1 MNEKFEALNIQLF
14 QTINDYEILK
24 CSSHHF
30 LNNPIC
36 FAFIILD
43 KIKNARMDLKDL
55 GLHNIARNILE
66 NTSLTG
72 FELGRVIVE
81 HKERYVVQ
89 TTDGIYNAEI
99 TGNLRFSVE
108 SRADLPTVGDWV
120 KLSVYDDETAIIVQV
135 LPRYSSLERQAVGKF
150 GEKQLI
156 AANVDVALIMQ
167 AVGHDFNLNRL
178 ERYFI
183 ICNASSV
190 KPIVILSKIDLI
202 SDTELSQ
209 LIQRI
214 DQRIPSTTIIA
225 ISNETLSGYD
235 ILKSFIEPGNTYC
248 ILGSSGVGKSSLTN
262 NLLFIEKMEIKE
274 VSESN
279 NKGKHTTSHRELL
292 VLPEGGVIIDTPG
305 MRELGIANESSGVE
319 ETFEQIY
326 SLSQNCRFSDCSH
339 TEEVGCA
346 VLEALVTN
354 ELDRESFN
362 NFHKLKREQE
372 HFSSS
377 IREKRAKDKKLGKL
391 YKSIIQE
398 KQKRKK

>member
-1 MNEKFEALNIQLF
+1 MNIQLF

-24 CSSHHF
+24 SSSHYF
-30 LNNPIC
+30 LTNLIG
-36 FAFIILD
+36 FAFIILGQL
-43 KIKNARMDLKDL
+43 KNARMDLEDL
-55 GLHNIARNILE
+55 GLHTTARTILE
-66 NTSLTG
+66 NESLTG

-99 TGNLRFSVE
+99 TGNLRFSAE
-108 SRADLPTVGDWV
+108 TRTDFPTVGDWV

-156 AANVDVALIMQ
+156 AANVDVAFIMQ
-167 AVGHDFNLNRL
+167 SVGHDFNLNRL
-178 ERYFI
+178 ERYLT
-183 ICNASSV
+183 ICNSSSIT
-190 KPIVILSKIDLI
+190 PIVLLSKIDLI
-202 SDTELSQ
+202 SDLELNQ
-209 LIQRI
+209 LIEKI
-214 DQRIPSTTIIA
+214 DQRLSSTSIVA

-235 ILKSFIEPGNTYC
+235 TLRSFIKPKKTYC

-262 NLLFIEKMEIKE
+262 NLLFTDKMDINE

-279 NKGKHTTSHRELL
+279 NKGKHTTSHRELIA
-292 VLPEGGVIIDTPG
+292 LPEGGVIIDTPG
-305 MRELGIANESSGVE
+305 MRELGIANEYSAVE

-326 SLSQNCRFSDCSH
+326 SLSYNCRFSDCTH

-346 VLEALVTN
+346 VLEALDTN

-362 NFHKLKREQE
+362 NYHKLKREQE

-377 IREKRAKDKKLGKL
+377 IREKRAKEKKLGKL

-398 KQKRKK
+398 KHKRKK

>member
-1 MNEKFEALNIQLF
+1 LNIQLF

-24 CSSHHF
+24 CSSRYF
-30 LNNPIC
+30 LNNPIDY
-36 FAFIILD
+36 AFIILVHIN
-43 KIKNARMDLKDL
+43 KTRMDLEDL
-55 GLHNIARNILE
+55 GLHRIARTTLE
-66 NTSLTG
+66 NESLTG

-81 HKERYVVQ
+81 HKDRYVVQ
-89 TTDGIYNAEI
+89 TTGGIYNAEI
-99 TGNLRFSVE
+99 TGNLRFSAE
-108 SRADLPTVGDWV
+108 TRADFPTVGDWV

-135 LPRYSSLERQAVGKF
+135 LPRYSTLERQAVGKF

-156 AANVDVALIMQ
+156 ASNVDVAFIMQ

-178 ERYFI
+178 ERYLT
-183 ICNASSV
+183 ICYASSI
-190 KPIVILSKIDLI
+190 KPIVLLSKIDLI
-202 SDTELSQ
+202 SDDELSQ
-209 LIQRI
+209 LIERI
-214 DQRIPSTTIIA
+214 DQRIPSTSIVA
-225 ISNETLSGYD
+225 ISNENLSGYNKLKD
-235 ILKSFIEPGNTYC
+235 IIEPGNTYC

-262 NLLFIEKMEIKE
+262 NLLLTDKMEIND

-292 VLPEGGVIIDTPG
+292 ALPNGGVIIDTPG

-319 ETFEQIY
+319 ETFEQIH
-326 SLSQNCRFSDCSH
+326 SLSNNCRFSDCTH

-346 VLEALVTN
+346 VLEALDTD

-398 KQKRKK
+398 KQNRKK